1 MILRLVKTLGCE
13 NLCFCI
19 LCLASPAVVGVFP
32 WEDLLVSLKRLVC
45 VKERAL
51 TRESVQVHHGHT
63 GHRGFTVYCFA
74 LGPGFVSFF
83 LYSNV

>member
-1 MILRLVKTLGCE
+1 M
-13 NLCFCI
+13 
-19 LCLASPAVVGVFP
+19 AGVFP
-32 WEDLLVSLKRLVC
+32 SEDLLVFIRRLGVC
-45 VKERAL
+45 VRKRVL

-74 LGPGFVSFF
+74 LGPGFVLSFF